1 MPEPAAI
8 IGGSRALLRALERA
22 SSAARSQV
30 PLLILGESGTGK
42 EVLARHVHSCSPR
55 RAGPFV
61 PVNATALPFHLL
73 ESELFGHERGAFTG
87 ADRTRAGLFQEAHGG
102 TLLIDEIGDLPFELQ
117 AKLLRVLQSGEV
129 RPLGRNRAVP
139 VDVRVVCATH
149 RELREL
155 VRRGAFREDL
165 FYRIAVFTLELPPL
179 RERQDDVV
187 QLAEHFLSRYGG
199 DLAPALSP
207 EAIAVLLAHDW
218 PGNVR
223 ELENACRHALVLC
236 PAGEAVLPEHL
247 PQPLLDPRSRGV
259 ALTLRE
265 ACERVERERIEHALA
280 AAEGN
285 RTLAARCLGMARQTL
300 HAKIRR
306 LRIGGSRGPG
316 PVDAWVTDDRD
327 D

>member
-1 MPEPAAI
+1 MQEPAAI
-8 IGGSRALLRALERA
+8 IGGSRAPKRALDRA
-22 SSAARSQV
+22 TSAARSQV

-42 EVLARHVHSCSPR
+42 EVLARHVHACSPR
-55 RAGPFV
+55 QKGPFI

-87 ADRTRAGLFQEAHGG
+87 ADRTRTGLFQEASGG

-149 RELREL
+149 RGLGEL

-179 RERQDDVV
+179 RERHDDIVP
-187 QLAEHFLSRYGG
+187 LAEHFLHRYGG
-199 DLAPALSP
+199 EPAPQLSP
-207 EAIAVLLAHDW
+207 EAVAALLAHAW

-236 PAGEAVLPEHL
+236 PPGEQVLPEHL
-247 PQPLLDPRSRGV
+247 PQPLLHPRSGGV

-265 ACERVERERIEHALA
+265 ACERVERERIERALA

-285 RTLAARCLGMARQTL
+285 RTQAARCLGMARQTL

-306 LRIGGSRGPG
+306 LRIGGGHAPM
-316 PVDAWVTDDRD
+316 DAGWITEDDEG
-327 D
+327 